1 MKKLLSAL
9 FVYTMSQVQIVLAQ
23 ESAFGEGKRLQKYV
37 NRKKLVILVLVA
49 SKNNTI
55 LFDVL

>member
-1 MKKLLSAL
+1 LA
-9 FVYTMSQVQIVLAQ
+9 LAQ
-23 ESAFGEGKRLQKYV
+23 GSAFGEGKRLQKYG

>member
-9 FVYTMSQVQIVLAQ
+9 VVPAQ
-23 ESAFGEGKRLQKYV
+23 GSAFGEGKRLQKYV

>member
-1 MKKLLSAL
+1 LA
-9 FVYTMSQVQIVLAQ
+9 LAQ
-23 ESAFGEGKRLQKYV
+23 GSAFGEGKRLQKYV

>member
-1 MKKLLSAL
+1 
-9 FVYTMSQVQIVLAQ
+9 LAPAQ
-23 ESAFGEGKRLQKYV
+23 GSAFGEGKRKRLQKYV

>member
-1 MKKLLSAL
+1 
-9 FVYTMSQVQIVLAQ
+9 LAPAQ
-23 ESAFGEGKRLQKYV
+23 GSAFGEGKRLQKYV

-55 LFDVL
+55 LFDVLEEVHKRYKKKNTS